1 MKISIINGSPKPGES
16 NSGIMIKYITSL
28 ISGNKIIVYNI
39 RKVGLTKAQF
49 TEITKSDVLIFA
61 FPLYVDS
68 IPSHLL
74 RLLVDFEKRIV
85 FNKNTMV
92 YCIVNNG
99 FFEGKQN
106 HIAIDQ
112 MKKWC
117 SAVGLIW
124 GQAIGIG
131 AGEMLPFI
139 KDIPLGYGPNKN
151 IGNALKELACN
162 IKSSDSGKDMFISP
176 NWPRFLWRIQASLSV
191 WYPRARKNGLK
202 MRELY
207 K

>member
-16 NSGIMIKYITSL
+16 NSGIMSEYITSL
-28 ISGNKIIVYNI
+28 IGGQEIIIYNI
-39 RKVGLTKAQF
+39 GKVGLTEEQF
-49 TEITKSDVLIFA
+49 AKISKSDALIFA
-61 FPLYVDS
+61 FPLYVDG

-74 RLLVDFEKRIV
+74 HLLADFEKRIV

-106 HIAIDQ
+106 RIAIDQ
-112 MKKWC
+112 MKNWC

-151 IGNALKELACN
+151 IGNALKELVCN
-162 IKSSDSGKDMFISP
+162 IKYSDSGKDIFISP

-191 WYPRARKNGLK
+191 WYPRARKNGLNR
-202 MRELY
+202 RELY
-207 K
+207 R